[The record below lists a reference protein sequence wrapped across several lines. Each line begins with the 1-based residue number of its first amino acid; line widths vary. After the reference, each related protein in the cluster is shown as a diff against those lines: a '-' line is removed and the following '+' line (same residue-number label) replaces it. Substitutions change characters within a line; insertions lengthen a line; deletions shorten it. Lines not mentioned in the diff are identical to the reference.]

1 MKRFFI
7 LSLVL
12 ASTVFAASAQTA
24 PAKFG
29 HVNIQE
35 LLTVLPE
42 YKKAETALQSYVQQL
57 QGALQ
62 NMENEYRQKV
72 QQYTKDESTMLP
84 PLKEAMQ
91 REILDLEKRIQT
103 LQLTSEQQ
111 MMEKQLELIKPI
123 EDKIMKAIRD
133 LAEAEGYTYIFD
145 SSPGQSL
152 LFFADSNDVTAKV
165 KARLG
170 IQ

>member
-1 MKRFFI
+1 MKRFLI
-7 LSLVL
+7 LSLVI
-12 ASTVFAASAQTA
+12 ATSVVFTASAQTA
-24 PAKFG
+24 AKFG

-42 YKKAETALQSYVQQL
+42 YKKAETSLQGYVQQL

-62 NMENEYRQKV
+62 TMENEYRQKANDY
-72 QQYTKDESTMLP
+72 QKNEATMLP
-84 PLKEAMQ
+84 PVKEAKQ

-103 LQLTSEQQ
+103 LQMTSEQQ

-123 EDKIMKAIRD
+123 EDKIMKAIKE

-152 LFFADSNDVTAKV
+152 LYFADSNDVTAKV
-165 KARLG
+165 KTRLG
-170 IQ
+170 IL